1 MRSGVDGEVDVL
13 GAARLV
19 WDYHHV
25 NHVLRKADC
34 IMALGS
40 NDTRVAEHAA
50 RLYLDSWAPLL
61 VLSGGLGNFTKGKWK
76 KPEADTFKDITIAAG
91 VPAVKILVENRSSNT
106 GENVR
111 FTRAMLEQRG
121 LSPASFILVQKPF
134 MERRTLATF
143 AKVWPEPEFTVTSPP
158 IPFERYPNEAIPLD
172 DLINTMVGDLQRIMV
187 YPAKGF
193 QTYQAVPE
201 DVHAAY
207 AFLVQA
213 GYTRHLMPGEPPI
226 PPRP

>member
-1 MRSGVDGEVDVL
+1 MDKDVMD
-13 GAARLV
+13 AARLV

-25 NHVLRKADC
+25 HHELRRADC

-40 NDTRVAEHAA
+40 NDIRVAEHAA
-50 RLYLDSWAPLL
+50 RLYLGGWAPL
-61 VLSGGLGNFTKGKWK
+61 VVMSGGLGNFTKGKWE
-76 KPEADTFKDITIAAG
+76 KPEGDTFKDAAVAAG
-91 VPAVKILVENRSSNT
+91 VPPERILVENRSTNT

-111 FTRAMLEQRG
+111 FTRAMLGQRG

-143 AKVWPEPEFTVTSPP
+143 EKVWPGPEIVVKSPP
-158 IPFERYPNEAIPLD
+158 IPFEQYPNEAIPLD
-172 DLINTMVGDLQRIMV
+172 DLLHTMVGDLQRVMV

-193 QTYQAVPE
+193 QTRQAVPE

-207 AFLVQA
+207 AFLVRA
-213 GYTRHLMPGEPPI
+213 GYTRHLMPGEAQI

>member
-1 MRSGVDGEVDVL
+1 MTRGADEKMDVL
-13 GAARLV
+13 GAAKLV

-25 NHVLRKADC
+25 HHVLRKADC

-50 RLYLDSWAPLL
+50 RLYLDGWAPLL
-61 VLSGGLGNFTKGKWK
+61 VMSGGLGNFTKGKWE
-76 KPEADTFKDITIAAG
+76 KPEADTFKDIAVAAG
-91 VPAVKILVENRSSNT
+91 VPAAKILVENRSTNT

-111 FTRAMLEQRG
+111 FTRVMLGQRG

-143 AKVWPEPEFTVTSPP
+143 EKVWPGPEFVVISPP
-158 IPFERYPNEAIPLD
+158 IPFDMYPNEVIPLD
-172 DLINTMVGDLQRIMV
+172 DLIHTMVGDLQRIML
-187 YPAKGF
+187 YPSKGF
-193 QTYQAVPE
+193 QAYQAVPE

-207 AFLVQA
+207 AFLVRA
-213 GYTRHLMPGEPPI
+213 GYTRHLMPGEDQI

>member
-1 MRSGVDGEVDVL
+1 MDVT

-25 NHVLRKADC
+25 NHALRKADC

-40 NDTRVAEHAA
+40 NDTRVAGHAA
-50 RLYLDSWAPLL
+50 RLYIDGWAPLL
-61 VLSGGLGNFTKGKWK
+61 VMSGGLGNFTAGKWE
-76 KPEADTFKDITIAAG
+76 KPEADTFKDIAIAAG
-91 VPAVKILVENRSSNT
+91 VPTDRILVENRSTNT
-106 GENVR
+106 GENVK
-111 FTRAMLEQRG
+111 FTQAMLEQHG
-121 LSPASFILVQKPF
+121 ISPASFILVQKPF

-143 AKVWPEPEFTVTSPP
+143 AKVWPGPEFVVTSPQ
-158 IPFERYPNEAIPLD
+158 IPFDQYPNATIPLD
-172 DLINTMVGDLQRIMV
+172 DLIHTMVGDLQRIMV

-193 QTYQAVPE
+193 QTHQAVPE

-213 GYTRHLMPGEPPI
+213 GYTHHLMPGEPPI